1 MDSTMEDATAATP
14 TVSSELPPPPPPP
27 NANPNT
33 ELPSSDPPKTREEG
47 ELSSDDDDDDNT
59 ICSAPHSTGISVPP
73 SGAVPVQP
81 LNKLTQGIQV
91 GKVVCGNDPASP
103 ADIQTQIS
111 VQSTS
116 QKSND
121 TNRIPLKS
129 ATPGWGAPMG
139 SNDNL
144 VINFSDDDSRSDSEE
159 TEHRKEKAR
168 ETKSHVTGVVFNGK
182 PPTSSLARS
191 NKLQQTARNADKVMP
206 KKLGMNRTFI
216 SSMSKIRGANFR
228 DSGPSSVNQ
237 GSRVRNYD
245 SMNKNLVSQERGRDQ
260 GAGLNNSKLQDLR
273 HQIRDQG
280 VGLNTSK
287 LQDLRH
293 QIALRE
299 SELKLKSAQRT
310 KESITCR
317 DDNAASQ
324 HRDGASKSSVRYS
337 DVTQIEPKEPDKKRL
352 KVGGPF
358 STQSSVQGPQ
368 DVPVAKS
375 ILSSKVSAAE
385 DDGPMNRVKVDH
397 GQKGIPGPTELSIV
411 EWKNQNDKHVAA
423 TSENICNGV
432 KDGAGINTK
441 VIQSDRKSKL
451 VDPYAT
457 LNKVTSPESM
467 TCNNLP
473 KNSET
478 MELNHTHGDDR
489 RLEPGSFLNRSTS
502 GKNIMRSSDHQEVTS
517 SDKKLDPSSKICQAF
532 LNNASLS
539 NCFGNAKVTGRGD
552 IDMHSLFEIE
562 ETLDKDLEEAQEH
575 RRTCEIE
582 ERNALKAYRK
592 AQRDVLEANAR
603 CSDLYRK
610 REVYSANLRSF
621 ILDNSSLLWSL
632 RQNDQAGI
640 GLDHANNMTGN
651 VNLIPTSS
659 HQMHPEHSGFN
670 PAACDSDIQCVNSA
684 HNTSYK
690 HLSGQNMGSEPCSE
704 PDASTSEPLPLLGKN
719 GADGVS
725 SPSNELNN
733 SADNDD
739 ERYSFEN
746 ESVQPKD
753 MDLGDKQKDLDQE
766 SNRKMSIDN
775 SQDPVLLER
784 MLRSKLFAKLGTKT
798 LSKNSSSCNG
808 TELSVEEGAENDFR
822 TEKPKEIKGTFSFSE
837 VEKNQQSDDEGM
849 DGLEK
854 NSSEPPLEIQRE
866 HSVENLSA
874 NSHSN
879 LYSEDRF
886 YFRGNILRTAFGYMK
901 VICPKSYIEP
911 QARSQQ
917 RPTCIN
923 PENIRS
929 SSAIVEPPEETLV
942 ELSGRE
948 VGSYSTGPAVDPF
961 WPLCLYEL
969 RGKCNNDDC
978 PWQHVRDYNTT
989 LYQDQHGNSDSTDC
1003 QVGSTL
1009 RRRKCD
1015 GSTKAPL
1022 YRNVI
1027 SSPTYLV
1034 GLGILKTDLHSYE
1047 SVLARRN
1054 GQFWKKCFSH
1064 FLVLSNLFRKD
1075 VSADVPF
1082 LHGNDGH
1089 IQAPVSLNRQSSFFQ
1104 NSNGGVDKLTQ
1115 ALGDNDQYLE
1125 IALLIFS
1132 QEANELE
1139 GMRKALHVLSR
1150 ALEAEPTSIILWIFY
1165 LLIYYSNMK
1174 SVGEDDMFSCAVKY
1188 NDRSYELWL
1197 MCINS
1202 RVQLDDRLITYDVA
1216 LSTLCRNAPDSGID
1230 GMHASACILDLVLQ
1244 MMDCLCMSGN
1254 IEKAIQKVFGLFPIA
1269 ENFDDPNSLSL
1280 SNILTCLS
1288 IYDKCILG
1296 VCCVYLVIYR
1306 KLPDAVLW
1314 QFECQKELSE
1324 FEWPSMELVGDE
1336 KQRAIMLMDTVVGSV
1351 DSYMKIE
1358 SLEKSES
1365 SLKLAHFIALN
1376 HLKCMAALDSL
1387 ERCRNLLDK
1396 YLTLYPSCLELVL
1409 ISARAHKHETGDSL
1423 FERFEEALAE
1433 WPKEVP
1439 GIQCLWN
1446 QYVEC
1451 ALQDGRFDLAKEVM
1465 DRWFCSD
1472 WKVHYLQNGTL
1483 DGMKHVNSNNS
1494 LGDSVRQ
1501 ALGSDP
1507 NRMDVMFGHLNLAL
1521 HNLLQNDHIEARS
1534 ALDRALNAAVPQYL
1548 KHCVREHASF
1558 MLTDESLLKE
1568 NGYISGIQKNL
1579 EHYLGVS
1586 QAFPTSEPLSR
1597 NFINNVK
1604 KPRVRQLVSNI
1615 FSPLSSDFSLVNL
1628 VLEVWYGPS
1637 LLPEK
1642 FGEQKDLVDF
1652 VEAILD
1658 KTPSNYQLA
1667 VSVCKLLSSGSN
1679 AGDVTSLS
1687 ALFWASSN
1695 LVSAILHAVPI
1706 PPEYVW
1712 VEAAETL
1719 GNIAGVEV
1727 ISERFYE
1734 RALSVYPFS
1743 VKLWKS
1749 YQKLSMMTTGNANA
1763 VVEAAKEKGIQ
1774 LS

>member
-14 TVSSELPPPPPPP
+14 TVSSELPPPPPP
-27 NANPNT
+27 NANPNS

-47 ELSSDDDDDDNT
+47 ELSSDDDDDDDNT

-317 DDNAASQ
+317 DDNAVSQ

-423 TSENICNGV
+423 TSENICSGV

-822 TEKPKEIKGTFSFSE
+822 TEKTKEIKGTFSFSE

-901 VICPKSYIEP
+901 VICSKSYIEP

-929 SSAIVEPPEETLV
+929 SSAMVEPPEETLV

-989 LYQDQHGNSDSTDC
+989 LYQDC

-1047 SVLARRN
+1047 SVLAWRN

-1089 IQAPVSLNRQSSFFQ
+1089 IEAPVSLNRQSSFFQ

-1244 MMDCLCMSGN
+1244 MMDCLCMSGK

-1306 KLPDAVLW
+1306 KLPDAVLR

-1336 KQRAIMLMDTVVGSV
+1336 KQRAFMLMDTVVGSV

-1439 GIQCLWN
+1439 GIHCVWN

-1465 DRWFCSD
+1465 DRWFRSD

-1667 VSVCKLLSSGSN
+1667 VSVCKLLSSCSN

-1743 VKLWKS
+1743 VKLWNS